1 MTDKKPLAAEVSSS
15 TADDVISA
23 QPIMADRIPQKPVDK
38 IYRPPPGNWL
48 DGLCDWYKNLLPSC
62 FCSTFA
68 CHGVWLLAQIALKTK
83 FLDKYLPGTKVF
95 WLIVGVYCL
104 LVLLGFILYWTE
116 STDAHHIGWVPWLWV
131 IVIGVPI
138 RLHVVNTEN
147 LNGGYGLFAEGAIG
161 LLCSPCSVCQLGRHV
176 FGYTKVFDGDGA
188 LYREDKY
195 FEQVPTNPAPGD
207 DAVGD
212 VEQGRI

>member
-1 MTDKKPLAAEVSSS
+1 M
-15 TADDVISA
+15 
-23 QPIMADRIPQKPVDK
+23 
-38 IYRPPPGNWL
+38 
-48 DGLCDWYKNLLPSC
+48 
-62 FCSTFA
+62 
-68 CHGVWLLAQIALKTK
+68 
-83 FLDKYLPGTKVF
+83 
-95 WLIVGVYCL
+95 
-104 LVLLGFILYWTE
+104 
-116 STDAHHIGWVPWLWV
+116 

-161 LLCSPCSVCQLGRHV
+161 LICSPCSVCQLGRHV

-212 VEQGRI
+212 VEQGRV